1 MVDNPY
7 RKTVVV
13 DINDVLDELHKKPIG
28 NKAKQFKI
36 TNQNQKQWCEENV
49 FDDVRVVV
57 KMLI

>member
-1 MVDNPY
+1 
-7 RKTVVV
+7 VVV